1 VSWVALVKPAGRD
14 LRFELVAGS
23 EQQGPGVFASDA
35 CTVVVSGSLDVGSL
49 PSERSARPA
58 AERVHDAYLRDHT
71 QFLPQLRGSFAL
83 VVWDPGRRTLLAV
96 RDPMGAHPLFY
107 SLAHG
112 GIAISPSV
120 EAVSSSPVSADP
132 VAAAAY
138 VVGRPLPAARTLL
151 ADVRRLP
158 PGHVMEFRLGA
169 VNSTRYW
176 QPDLEPR
183 VGESNAES
191 LVRFQE
197 ALSAAIERFAPSL
210 DGLGVYLSG
219 GLDSASI
226 AVVATDICRRDGLL
240 APAALMM
247 LYRGHQADEEVV
259 QRTVADAL
267 GMKPLARTPDEL
279 LTDGLLASALDLA
292 RTTPG
297 GPPELIEGIYDRLA
311 LLGREE
317 EGCAAVLSGMGG
329 DDWLLPPPSLA
340 ADSLRRLDISPIIQL
355 ARAWRG
361 YWPGFGGRE
370 LVRDLLLPFALRPL
384 LREPAVGAVE
394 RVAPSYVRARRRNR
408 VLASLPDWLVPDRT
422 LRAEFVAACAEHRP
436 AVSARDHVTR
446 SRLRLLDHATPSMIQ
461 EALFAAKQRIGI
473 PVLAPLLDPD
483 VVSVITSI
491 PPVRL
496 VAHGRAKAL
505 AAELAGSRVPAYARH
520 WPPTVYGDSLWAR
533 TITSEGTA
541 AWSKTG
547 GAELLA
553 AAGVVDRHLL
563 EQRLRQKER
572 RWSAAES
579 TWLIRALILE
589 VWLQGRIL
597 PA

>member
-1 VSWVALVKPAGRD
+1 MSWVALVEPAGRD

-23 EQQGPGVFASDA
+23 EQQRPEVFASDA
-35 CTVVVSGSLDVGSL
+35 CTVVVGGSLDLASL

-58 AERVHDAYLRDHT
+58 VERVHDAYLRDHT
-71 QFLPQLRGSFAL
+71 RFLPQLRGSFAL
-83 VVWDPGRRTLLAV
+83 VIWDAGRRTLLAV

-107 SLAHG
+107 SLAQG
-112 GIAISPSV
+112 GIAISPWAG
-120 EAVSSSPVSADP
+120 EVSSSAVNADP

-138 VVGRPLPAARTLL
+138 VFGGSLPAARTLL
-151 ADVRRLP
+151 ADVRRLLQ
-158 PGHVMEFRLGA
+158 GHLLEFRLGA
-169 VNSTRYW
+169 VNTTRYW

-183 VGESNAES
+183 AGESNAES

-197 ALSAAIERFAPSL
+197 ALSAAVERSAPSVE
-210 DGLGVYLSG
+210 GLGVYLSG

-226 AVVATDICRRDGLL
+226 AVVATDICRRDALPP
-240 APAALMM
+240 PAALMM

-259 QRTVADAL
+259 QRTVAEAL

-279 LTDGLLASALDLA
+279 LTDGLLASALELA

-297 GPPELIEGIYDRLA
+297 GPPELIEGVYDRLA

-317 EGCAAVLSGMGG
+317 AGCAAVLSGMGG

-340 ADSLRRLDISPIIQL
+340 ADSLRRLDLSPIIQL
-355 ARAWRG
+355 AQAWRG
-361 YWPGFGGRE
+361 YWPGFGRRE
-370 LVRDLLLPFALRPL
+370 LVRDLLLPYALRPL

-394 RVAPSYVRARRRNR
+394 RVAPGYVRARRRNR
-408 VLASLPDWLVPDRT
+408 VLASLPGWLVPDRT
-422 LRAEFVAACAEHRP
+422 LRAQLAAALAEHRP

-446 SRLRLLDHATPSMIQ
+446 SRLRLLDHTTPSVIQ
-461 EALFAAKQRIGI
+461 EGLFSAKQRIGI

-483 VVSVITSI
+483 VVSVISSI

-505 AAELAGSRVPAYARH
+505 AAELAGSRVPAYARQ

-533 TITSEGTA
+533 TIASEGAA
-541 AWSKTG
+541 AWSTTG
-547 GAELLA
+547 GMELLA
-553 AAGVVDRHLL
+553 AAGVVDDQVL
-563 EQRLRQKER
+563 EQRLQQKER
-572 RWSAAES
+572 RWSAAEG
-579 TWLIRALILE
+579 TRLIRALILE
-589 VWLQGRIL
+589 VWFRGRIL